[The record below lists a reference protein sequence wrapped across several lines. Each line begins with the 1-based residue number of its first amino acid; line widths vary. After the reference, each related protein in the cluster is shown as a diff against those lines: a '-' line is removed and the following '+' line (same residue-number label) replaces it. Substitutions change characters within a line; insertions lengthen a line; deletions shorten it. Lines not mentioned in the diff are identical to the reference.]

1 MMRTL
6 KPTKR
11 YKKAFQK
18 CKKRGYNMRKLYDIL
33 NIIATREFKDDE
45 IYALKVHALNNDRRY
60 TDCMELHIGGRN
72 SDWLLIYHIQGD
84 SVKFEDMLVE
94 LENTGTHADC
104 FESEQTDNELIW
116 L

>member
-11 YKKAFQK
+11 YKKAFEK
-18 CKKRGYNMRKLYDIL
+18 CKKHGYNMQKLYDVL
-33 NIIATREFKDDE
+33 NIIASRDFSNDE
-45 IYALKVHALNNDRRY
+45 IYKYKVHYLNNDKRY
-60 TDCMELHIGGRN
+60 TGCIELHIGGRS
-72 SDWLLIYHIQGD
+72 SDWLLIYHIQGNT
-84 SVKFEDMLVE
+84 VKFEDMLVE

-104 FESEQTDNELIW
+104 FESEQIVNELIW